1 MVLVWDMGM
10 RLWSLPAACPTMELV
25 GRVSWLYWTAWSTV
39 TTSRSSCKLTLQRP
53 GVYVQTCVWGFGA
66 KTSHSSACIY
76 VASFP
81 GSGVKSCSQ
90 TLGRSFVPRLWGE
103 VLFPGSGV
111 KSVPRLWGGAS
122 FPCRFWGRA
131 SFPGS
136 GNEALHVHISINRL
150 ESWQFFFL

>member
-1 MVLVWDMGM
+1 MVSFQCMVLVWDMGM

-81 GSGVKSCSQ
+81 DSTTHRSIALKFLCVGAWEWGVVDLYWFLKQ
-90 TLGRSFVPRLWGE
+90 LYNQFTKPRLILTLMYTHWFSTSS
-103 VLFPGSGV
+103 VCTHPGV
-111 KSVPRLWGGAS
+111 CK
-122 FPCRFWGRA
+122 
-131 SFPGS
+131 
-136 GNEALHVHISINRL
+136 H
-150 ESWQFFFL
+150 FL